1 VLVSQGWHPA
11 SPMLLSPYFYIR
23 VALATMKRSTIA
35 LLALG
40 TLAACGEEPPPHTV
54 ADFLED
60 PLLLEA
66 TMVRCGQDRSASR
79 YDVECINA
87 QDAVDSIAKA
97 EEDARR
103 QQLEVE
109 SERKRR
115 TLRRAQQAAA
125 EARRRVQEEQRR
137 REEAAYYGEFEPLPP
152 EDHPPESSEPTDPL
166 EGSAGDAALGAP
178 QDASAFA
185 EEQPQTDPQPA
196 VPASDEPATPVP
208 ADPEA
213 GADLEA
219 VREELKR
226 REEEARNQG
235 AL

>member
-1 VLVSQGWHPA
+1 
-11 SPMLLSPYFYIR
+11 MLLSRYFYIR
-23 VALATMKRSTIA
+23 VALATMKRSSLA

-60 PLLLEA
+60 PILLEA

-79 YDVECINA
+79 YEVECINA

-109 SERKRR
+109 SERKRQ
-115 TLRRAQQAAA
+115 TLRRAQEAAA
-125 EARRRVQEEQRR
+125 QARRRVQEEQRK

-152 EDHPPESSEPTDPL
+152 EDNPPESSEPTEPL
-166 EGSAGDAALGAP
+166 EGSEGDPPLDAP
-178 QDASAFA
+178 QGASALA
-185 EEQPQTDPQPA
+185 DERPQVDPQPA
-196 VPASDEPATPVP
+196 VPASDEPATSVP

-213 GADLEA
+213 AGTDDLEA
-219 VREELKR
+219 VREELRR
-226 REEEARNQG
+226 REEEAQN
-235 AL
+235 